1 MLVKISKDKIEKI
14 INKFSQRNMKVY
26 YLESREEIFDLVEN
40 LIPEK
45 SVIGC
50 GDSVTLEQCNLYNFF
65 RSGKYVFLDKYKSNI
80 TKEEK
85 QKIYIDNFAADAF
98 ICSANAITEDG
109 KIFNIDGNGS
119 RVAPIIYGPKQIIM
133 VVGVNKI
140 VENIK
145 EAGDRARN
153 IAAPLDAI
161 RLGKNTPCIKKKSC
175 VDCNSPDR
183 ICNSFVTITGQFIKD
198 RIKIVI
204 INEELGY

>member
-1 MLVKISKDKIEKI
+1 MDKIKAI
-14 INKFSQRNMKVY
+14 VNKFSRKNMKVY
-26 YLESREEIFDLVEN
+26 YLENKEEVFDLIKKLV
-40 LIPEK
+40 PEK

-50 GDSVTLEQCNLYNFF
+50 GDSITLEQCNLYNFF
-65 RSGKYVFLDKYKSNI
+65 RNGKYIFLDKYKSGI

-85 QKIYIDNFAADAF
+85 QKIYIDNFVADTF

-119 RVAPIIYGPKQIIM
+119 RVAPTIYGPKQVIM

-145 EAGDRARN
+145 EAKNRARN

-161 RLGKNTPCIKKKSC
+161 RLDKKTPCRKMKLC
-175 VDCNSPDR
+175 VDCSSPDR
-183 ICNSFVTITGQFIKD
+183 ICNSFVVITGQFIKD
-198 RIKIVI
+198 RIKIII